1 MNFGIL
7 NSAYITLL
15 PKKDG
20 ADQPKDF
27 QPISL
32 VHSFTKLIT
41 KNASKPSRCSATAN
55 GLSYSE
61 RLHKRAIHIG

>member
-1 MNFGIL
+1 MNFGAL

-27 QPISL
+27 HPKSL
-32 VHSFTKLIT
+32 VHSFAKLTKLM
-41 KNASKPSRCSATAN
+41 AN
-55 GLSYSE
+55 HLAG
-61 RLHKRAIHIG
+61 

>member
-1 MNFGIL
+1 MVVVSAIWNRKFMNFGAL

-27 QPISL
+27 HPKSL
-32 VHSFTKLIT
+32 VHSFAKLTKLM
-41 KNASKPSRCSATAN
+41 AN
-55 GLSYSE
+55 HLAG
-61 RLHKRAIHIG
+61 